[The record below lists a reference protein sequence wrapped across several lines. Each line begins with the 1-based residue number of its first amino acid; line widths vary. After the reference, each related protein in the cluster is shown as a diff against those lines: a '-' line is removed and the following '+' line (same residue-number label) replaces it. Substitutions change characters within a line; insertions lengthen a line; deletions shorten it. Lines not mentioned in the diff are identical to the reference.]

1 MRGWLD
7 VGFGN
12 SSETSPS
19 HRAAKDHVVHFYENH
34 ETLVRTVERFLAD
47 GIAGGEA
54 CVVIAT
60 EAHRRA
66 FATALRHRGI
76 DVERC
81 IASERLMF
89 LDARQ
94 TLDQFMVDGSP
105 VWELFHSRVGDAIEA
120 RRSEPGARIRLYGEM
135 VDLLWRAGNSPAALE
150 LEEFW
155 NSVAQHQRF
164 ALLCGYVMRSFERAD
179 DTQAFRQVCN
189 QHSRVLDAAGM
200 ATGASAEARS
210 RELAVLRQRASALE
224 HELGQRREL
233 EIARE
238 AASRRTERLMR
249 ITAAIA
255 EAVSEDEVLEA
266 VVDRTASALGASSA
280 GLWVLSEDGE
290 RAQLVRHVGYPEVIS
305 KQLAAVPLD
314 TETSFPALDAL
325 RGRVAIF
332 IGSRTELL
340 AGYPHL
346 ASMLPPGRSHAV
358 GCLPVTVEG
367 KTIGSLAFTF
377 DGAPPID
384 AEGRNL
390 LSLVAAYSGQALER
404 LRLLDAERKSRADSQ
419 RARLRAELL
428 HGLARAIIGAER
440 VEQVFDAA
448 LDAIGRA
455 LDTLRASVRVIDSDG
470 AMRLKAWRGL
480 SDEYRS
486 AAESYSPWTL
496 DADTPRPLVVPD
508 VGAAAF
514 LTDYLPLL
522 QKERIL
528 ALGFIPLLA
537 GTRLVGY
544 FVVYFAER
552 RVLQPSELETA
563 LTIGSHVAAAL
574 ERFRAVE
581 ELRETVRFN
590 EVFTGVL
597 GHDLRNPLG
606 AIMTAAELALRREE
620 SDRLVKPLSRIL
632 TSGRR
637 MARMI
642 DQLLD
647 FTRVRVGAGIPL
659 VPRPLELSSVV
670 RQITDELE
678 DAHPQCVFSLQ
689 CTGDTKG
696 VWDEDRL
703 SQVFSNLVANAVEH
717 GQVDH
722 GVWVRIDGTRVEEV
736 RVEVHNLGRIP
747 SEVLPRLFEPISGTA
762 SRRARSQ
769 GLGLGLFI
777 SREILKAHGG
787 RIDVHS
793 LEGGTTFTVCLP
805 RTRSAAARASPQ

>member
-12 SSETSPS
+12 ASETSPS

-47 GIAGGEA
+47 GIASGEA

-66 FATALRHRGI
+66 FSGALKLRGV

-81 IASERLMF
+81 RSSEQLTL

-94 TLDQFMVDGSP
+94 TLDEFVIDGAP
-105 VWELFHSRVGDAIEA
+105 VWELFHARVGNAIEA
-120 RRSEPGARIRLYGEM
+120 RRHRPDARIRLYGEM
-135 VDLLWRAGNSPAALE
+135 VDLLWRAGNPRAALE
-150 LEEFW
+150 LEEYW
-155 NSVAQHQRF
+155 NSIAKRQRLS
-164 ALLCGYVMRSFERAD
+164 LLCGYVMRSFERAD
-179 DTQAFRQVCN
+179 DTQAFRQVIN
-189 QHSRVLDAAGM
+189 QHSRVLDAGV
-200 ATGASAEARS
+200 ATGGSAEARS

-224 HELGQRREL
+224 HELRQRREL

-238 AASRRTERLMR
+238 AGSRRTERLMR

-255 EAVSEDEVLEA
+255 EAVSEEQVLEA

-280 GLWVLSEDGE
+280 GLWVVSEDGE

-305 KQLAAVPLD
+305 RRLAAVPLD
-314 TETSFPALDAL
+314 TEASFPALDAL
-325 RGRVAIF
+325 RGKVPIF
-332 IGSRTELL
+332 IGSRAELV
-340 AGYPHL
+340 AGYQHL
-346 ASMLPPGRSHAV
+346 ASMLPPGQSHAV

-440 VEQVFDAA
+440 VEQVFEAA

-455 LDTLRASVRVIDSDG
+455 LDTQRASVRVIDTDG

-514 LTDYLPLL
+514 LTNYLPLL
-522 QKERIL
+522 QKENIG

-537 GTRLVGY
+537 GARLVGY
-544 FVVYFAER
+544 FVVYFEER
-552 RVLQPSELETA
+552 RTLQPSELETA
-563 LTIGSHVAAAL
+563 LTVGSHVAAAL

-659 VPRPLELSSVV
+659 VTRPLELSSVV

-678 DAHPQCVFSLQ
+678 DAHPQCVFSLE

-717 GQVDH
+717 GQAEH

-736 RVEVHNLGRIP
+736 RVEVHNMGRIP
-747 SEVLPRLFEPISGTA
+747 SEVLPRLFEPILGMA
-762 SRRARSQ
+762 SRHARSQ

-777 SREILKAHGG
+777 SREILKAHGA

-793 LEGGTTFTVCLP
+793 TEDGTIFTVCLP
-805 RTRSAAARASPQ
+805 RARSPSVRASPQ